1 MRHTLVPQIL
11 LFQVVIVKQFFN
23 GFYNFLFGV
32 KELYL
37 LQSFQQNWLF
47 LCYFLVCLFVCLF
60 ERMFFS
66 VFGSFDPIFN
76 VISNISVDFFKYSN
90 FKRNQHDVLKLVRGR
105 SRATATSKM
114 ERFVIIVN
122 GFIITKCSVLDVA
135 AVLDPPLLVMFFSR
149 NIEIFETKQ
158 KQTYSD
164 EHRQTLACSQ
174 NNSYDM
180 SFFHKCYL
188 ILSS

>member
-1 MRHTLVPQIL
+1 MVFTIFCLELKNCTFYKAFNKIGC
-11 LFQVVIVKQFFN
+11 FSVI
-23 GFYNFLFGV
+23 FLF
-32 KELYL
+32 
-37 LQSFQQNWLF
+37 
-47 LCYFLVCLFVCLF
+47 VCLFVCLF

-158 KQTYSD
+158 KQTYSA